1 MAINGVDKALL
12 DRAARLLDGLATV
25 IEKQTGGVWGGSGKA
40 RKAKVEHDRLRRDAF
55 DLRALAKRLQRTWVA
70 ASGDVGLVAQLR
82 VNPAPPAIQPAA
94 EGG

>member
-1 MAINGVDKALL
+1 MLAINGVDKALL

-70 ASGDVGLVAQLR
+70 ASGDVAQLR